1 MSKSQVLSAPVTL
14 SVSGM
19 TCGTCEDSIQRALGM
34 LPGVRS
40 VQADYRAGS
49 VRVEFDVPPPEAVIR
64 QAVEDAGY
72 ELEGIGA
79 G

>member
-1 MSKSQVLSAPVTL
+1 MSQAPAPAGPVTL
-14 SVSGM
+14 SVAGM
-19 TCGTCEDSIQRALGM
+19 TCGTCEDSIQRALGR

-40 VQADYRAGS
+40 VQADHRAGS
-49 VRVEFDVPPPEAVIR
+49 VRVEFDAPPPEAVIR

-72 ELEGIGA
+72 DLEGIGA